1 MQEVDAR
8 AIGERGI
15 EGLELMEQAGLRCVE
30 EIDDI
35 FGGHRGKALVVIGK
49 GNNGGDG
56 LVIARHL
63 RKGGWKV
70 AVFSAAPPEELAGD
84 AAVNL
89 RRIDR
94 SSILVFTD
102 PDLLPSLL
110 KDADLV
116 VDALLGTGLGSEVR
130 GLCRDVIEAVN
141 ASGKPVLAVDLPS
154 GVNGTTG
161 EIMGIAIKA
170 DVTVT
175 FAAAK
180 LGHVIYPGASQVGRL
195 VVTDI
200 GIPLDILAE
209 ADAIDYVDRHHAAT
223 LIRRR
228 SPAAHKGTCGHCL
241 LVAGSPGKTGAAAMA
256 ANSAVRGG
264 AGLVTLAVPASL
276 NAIAEVMTY
285 EAMTLPIADDGTGL
299 FSPDVLPQLTAAMGG
314 KTVLAAGPGLTQ
326 DTGVQEVVRTL
337 VSSSPLPMVLDA
349 DGLNALAEDRAPLLT
364 RNRDIPLVLTPHPGE
379 MARLRGSTVAE
390 VESDRIGTARSF
402 AREFGLWL
410 VLKGA
415 RTVVASPDG
424 RVSINGS
431 GNPGMAS
438 GGMGDVLTGVIAAL
452 LAQGYPPEDACRLG
466 VFAHGLA
473 ADMAAGS
480 KGEMGLAARDVQ
492 ERLPH
497 AFRAILHFKEKQP
510 C

>member
-1 MQEVDAR
+1 
-8 AIGERGI
+8 
-15 EGLELMEQAGLRCVE
+15 
-30 EIDDI
+30 
-35 FGGHRGKALVVIGK
+35 
-49 GNNGGDG
+49 
-56 LVIARHL
+56 
-63 RKGGWKV
+63 
-70 AVFSAAPPEELAGD
+70 
-84 AAVNL
+84 
-89 RRIDR
+89 
-94 SSILVFTD
+94 
-102 PDLLPSLL
+102 
-110 KDADLV
+110 
-116 VDALLGTGLGSEVR
+116 
-130 GLCRDVIEAVN
+130 
-141 ASGKPVLAVDLPS
+141 
-154 GVNGTTG
+154 
-161 EIMGIAIKA
+161 
-170 DVTVT
+170 
-175 FAAAK
+175 
-180 LGHVIYPGASQVGRL
+180 
-195 VVTDI
+195 
-200 GIPLDILAE
+200 
-209 ADAIDYVDRHHAAT
+209 
-223 LIRRR
+223 
-228 SPAAHKGTCGHCL
+228 
-241 LVAGSPGKTGAAAMA
+241 
-256 ANSAVRGG
+256 
-264 AGLVTLAVPASL
+264 
-276 NAIAEVMTY
+276 
-285 EAMTLPIADDGTGL
+285 MTLPIADDGTGL

-480 KGEMGLAARDVQ
+480 KGEMGLAARDVK